1 MIELVSLFNQYGA
14 DILLRHSKCLLV
26 LLDREGNLIEQ
37 NAPVQ
42 ELQAHIPKGQSMH
55 LLLIP
60 NSRARFQAVLN
71 DTLTYQSLQ
80 QAVLNFATSELHHLP
95 TSYECYFIPLPDGHI
110 LMYAEPLPP
119 LDERTIY
126 EHVKITNELAI
137 TTRELQ
143 KARHELLLRQQALE
157 EAIIKIE
164 QLAYIDE
171 LTGLFNRRSIIS
183 RLQEE
188 IERVHRYTVDL
199 SVLLI
204 DIDHFKDINDH
215 YGHHTGDQVLRHVAQ
230 LQQQSLRKVD
240 FLGRYGGEEF
250 LTVLPSTNLQAA
262 VRVAELLRGHIESS
276 SFETSQSAP
285 IRLTISVGVAQFVP
299 RQDTLETLLSRADD
313 AMYRAKTAGRNRI
326 CVADTLEVLS

>member
-1 MIELVSLFNQYGA
+1 MVDLISLFTQYGA

-26 LLDREGNLIEQ
+26 LLDREGSLIEQ
-37 NAPVQ
+37 NVPMQ
-42 ELQAHIPKGQSMH
+42 ELHEQLPHIHTIQP
-55 LLLIP
+55 LLI
-60 NSRARFQAVLN
+60 SSSQARLQAVLQ
-71 DTLTYQSLQ
+71 DTLAHKSLQ
-80 QAVLNFATSELHHLP
+80 QAVLNFAPNELHLP
-95 TSYECYFIPLPDGHI
+95 TSYECYFIPLPDEQI
-110 LMYAEPLPP
+110 LLYAEPLPP

-157 EAIIKIE
+157 EAIVKIE

-171 LTGLFNRRSIIS
+171 LTGLFNRRSIIN

-188 IERVHRYTVDL
+188 IERSNRYSVDL

-204 DIDHFKDINDH
+204 DVDHFKDINDR
-215 YGHHTGDQVLRHVAQ
+215 YGHHVGDIVLRHLAR

-250 LTVLPSTNLQAA
+250 LIVLPSTSLQAA
-262 VRVAELLRGHIESS
+262 IRAAELLRNHIEAS
-276 SFETSQSAP
+276 SFETNKSEP
-285 IRLTISVGVAQFVP
+285 IHLTISVGVARFMP
-299 RQDTLETLLSRADD
+299 HQDTLETLLSRADE
-313 AMYRAKTAGRNRI
+313 AMYRAKTGGRNRI
-326 CVADTLEVLS
+326 CVADELEVSS